1 MTTVLGLIGL
11 IFFIACVIVLAA
23 AITWLV
29 VRVSPAPNS
38 KAEKAET

>member
-11 IFFIACVIVLAA
+11 IVFIACVIVLAA

-29 VRVSPAPNS
+29 VRVSPAPNA
-38 KAEKAET
+38 KPEKAET